1 MIKIIDKLLSFT
13 LAILMGLMVLDV
25 TWQIFTRFAT
35 DSPSSWTEEL
45 ARFLLIWIGLLGA
58 AWAYRT
64 RSHLGLSY
72 LVEKQSR
79 ATQKKLA
86 IFSYVAAIVF
96 ALSVMIFG
104 GSQLV
109 LLTLELNQFSASLG
123 VKMGYVY
130 MIIPISGV
138 LITLYAVDFIRATVV
153 GELDG
158 HLFQDQDNQ
167 PLKQSDLN
175 GE

>member
-1 MIKIIDKLLSFT
+1 MIKTIDTLLSFT

-72 LVEKQSR
+72 LVEKQSP
-79 ATQKKLA
+79 AMQKKLA
-86 IFSYVAAIVF
+86 IFSYLAAIVF
-96 ALSVMIFG
+96 AISVMIFG

-109 LLTLELNQFSASLG
+109 LLTLNLNQFSASLG
-123 VKMGYVY
+123 VKIGYVY

-138 LITLYAVDFIRATVV
+138 LITIYALDFIRATLA
-153 GELDG
+153 GELDA
-158 HLFQDQDNQ
+158 HLYQDIDKPPTHQANVT
-167 PLKQSDLN
+167 